1 MDPLISG
8 FGRGAHD
15 KERHVER
22 RQLKVEWGI
31 FRGRGA
37 GLIIVAD
44 KTRARYLRSLDSGQ
58 GGKHRYALRAHR
70 VGRGGGMHWIH
81 IALDAQLRQCDGA
94 ETLATFRASSSGIK
108 LRFKECS
115 KK

>member
-15 KERHVER
+15 KKRHVER

-37 GLIIVAD
+37 GLVIVAG

-58 GGKHRYALRAHR
+58 GGKHRNALRAHR
-70 VGRGGGMHWIH
+70 VGR
-81 IALDAQLRQCDGA
+81 
-94 ETLATFRASSSGIK
+94 
-108 LRFKECS
+108 
-115 KK
+115 

>member
-8 FGRGAHD
+8 FSRGAHD
-15 KERHVER
+15 KKRHVER

-37 GLIIVAD
+37 GPIIVAG
-44 KTRARYLRSLDSGQ
+44 KTRARYLRSLDGGQ
-58 GGKHRYALRAHR
+58 GGKHRNALRAHR
-70 VGRGGGMHWIH
+70 VGRGGERHWID
-81 IALDAQLRQCDGA
+81 IALNSQLRQGDGA
-94 ETLATFRASSSGIK
+94 ETLAAFRASSPGIK
-108 LRFKECS
+108 LRIKERN